1 MLKAAPKNLKVA
13 ASPHMP
19 DYLPPTPNLKP
30 VSADAPAG
38 SPSPLGLEPAAA
50 LTNAGQQ
57 PHIGLVSVR
66 GFVDGAMRQFRTL
79 VPCAAV
85 LVIQIDQ
92 FGRLQ
97 TDHGARS
104 AEAIAARLFAVS
116 RGLMPDLTVL
126 RISPHQIVAAVQEQH
141 RGALTARCE
150 ALLAALAAVSIR
162 VGAVSVSVQVSLGAG
177 LMDLTRDAPT
187 ADRIE
192 ATLDLA
198 LGSALRMSLAGGGR
212 YEVLG
217 GTPDDSPETESG
229 RLLAR
234 INRAIADDAFRLVYQ
249 PIVSLHGEAGAHYEV
264 FMRMVDH
271 LGQEVRPDD
280 FLRTAIEHGVAG
292 KIDRW
297 VILRAMQALEARRAK
312 EPTCL
317 TVNVSA
323 NSIIDPD
330 FPAWLNTALRE
341 RHLPAQALVIQFTE
355 ADVMDRVRQAQAFS
369 EALGAL
375 GCRTALSRF
384 GLHKESCDRLRQI
397 AVSSVKL
404 DGSLMER
411 LSGEHAQREAVLQLL
426 GRLRHLGHA
435 TIVPR
440 VETAVMLA
448 QLWQAGVSFVQGN
461 YLQPPAAEM
470 AFDFHPID

>member
-1 MLKAAPKNLKVA
+1 
-13 ASPHMP
+13 MP
-19 DYLPPTPNLKP
+19 DPLMTTPEQRP
-30 VSADAPAG
+30 ESADARGISHTGIGPGA
-38 SPSPLGLEPAAA
+38 SPLVAG
-50 LTNAGQQ
+50 TNQQ
-57 PHIGLVSVR
+57 PHAGLVGVR
-66 GFVDGAMRQFRTL
+66 GFVDGAARHLRTAA
-79 VPCAAV
+79 PCAAI

-92 FGRLQ
+92 FSRLQ
-97 TDHGARS
+97 ADHGARC
-104 AEAIAARLFAVS
+104 AEALAARLFTMS
-116 RGLMPDLTVL
+116 RTLLPGQTVL
-126 RISPHQIVAAVQEQH
+126 RISPHQIVAAVREPH
-141 RGALTARCE
+141 RGALVARCE
-150 ALLAALAAVSIR
+150 TLLAELPALCVR
-162 VGAVSVSVQVSLGAG
+162 LGTVSVSAQVSLGAG
-177 LMDLTRDAPT
+177 LIDLTDDAP
-187 ADRIE
+187 APDRIE

-212 YEVLG
+212 YELLG
-217 GTPDDSPETESG
+217 GTPDESPETESG

-234 INRAIADDAFRLVYQ
+234 INRAIAEDAFRLVYQ
-249 PIVSLHGEAGAHYEV
+249 PIVSLQGETQAHYEV
-264 FMRMVDH
+264 FMRMVDDH
-271 LGQEVRPDD
+271 GEEVRPDD

-297 VILRAMQALEARRAK
+297 VILRAMQALETRRAS
-312 EPTCL
+312 EATWL

-330 FPAWLNTALRE
+330 FPAWLNSALKE
-341 RHLPAQALVIQFTE
+341 RRLPPESLVIQFTE
-355 ADVMDRVRQAQAFS
+355 ADVMDRVRQGQAFS
-369 EALGAL
+369 EALAAL

-384 GLHKESCDRLRQI
+384 GLHKDSCDRLKQI

-435 TIVPR
+435 TVVPR

-448 QLWQAGVSFVQGN
+448 QLWQVGVSFVQGN

-470 AFDFHPID
+470 GFDFHPID